1 MTKKLITLLLVLAP
15 FFAFAQEKIAFLN
28 SQEIFNAMPELADIE
43 SQLTKKQEQITKD
56 GQAIVDEFNKKAEEF
71 QKNLATLS
79 ETAKADQQK
88 QLDQL
93 NERYQLFV
101 QNSQKETQELQQ
113 KLLAPVYQKI
123 NDAIKAVGDEKGYT
137 YIFDLAAGNILY
149 HSTSATDA
157 TSFVKA
163 KLGIK

>member
-1 MTKKLITLLLVLAP
+1 MTKKLITLLLVIAP
-15 FFAFAQEKIAFLN
+15 MVAFAQDKLAYLN
-28 SQEIFNAMPELADIE
+28 SQEIFNAMPELAEIE
-43 SQLTKKQEQITKD
+43 SQLNKKQEQISKD

-71 QKNLATLS
+71 QKSAATAS
-79 ETAKADQQK
+79 DATKADQQK

-101 QNSQKETQELQQ
+101 QNSQKESQELQQ

-123 NDAIKAVGDEKGYT
+123 NDAIKAIGEEKGYT

-149 HSTSATDA
+149 HSTSAVDA
-157 TSFVKA
+157 TPFVKT